1 MGEEE
6 RGKHVSPT
14 KLTVFRGR
22 GRGGNEGEEG
32 KEEGK
37 GEEERKGGDL
47 DNLI

>member
-22 GRGGNEGEEG
+22 GRGGNEG
-32 KEEGK
+32 GK
-37 GEEERKGGDL
+37 GRRGERRERGKKKEREET
-47 DNLI
+47 